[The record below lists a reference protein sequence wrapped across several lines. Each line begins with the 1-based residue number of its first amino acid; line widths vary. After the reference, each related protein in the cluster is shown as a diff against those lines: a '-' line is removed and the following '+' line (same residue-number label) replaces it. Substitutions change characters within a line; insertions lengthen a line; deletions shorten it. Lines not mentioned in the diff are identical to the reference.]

1 MHTIDIWVI
10 NKRVLRKF
18 LASNFA
24 FSDTEDNTSGPL
36 NRWGIANLPVLRTL
50 IAIHHKS
57 QEPSFCEVIH
67 SFVLIAYT
75 SLVASR
81 TLLEQFL
88 ACPNFPFDSEDLF
101 CWYKQTKWFIWTVAT
116 KKTSWKP
123 WRWVTLDLILTMRD
137 IYIDSTLNSLTKFTR
152 SNKSTEF
159 KDILPWNISP
169 MITKTIPI
177 STRILIS
184 STMK

>member
-1 MHTIDIWVI
+1 MHTMDIWVI

-50 IAIHHKS
+50 LAIHHKS

-67 SFVLIAYT
+67 FFVLIAYA

-88 ACPNFPFDSEDLF
+88 ACPNFPFGSEDLF

-116 KKTSWKP
+116 KKQLKTMEMSDP
-123 WRWVTLDLILTMRD
+123 WLDTYNAGYIHWFHPELT
-137 IYIDSTLNSLTKFTR
+137 
-152 SNKSTEF
+152 NK
-159 KDILPWNISP
+159 IH
-169 MITKTIPI
+169 
-177 STRILIS
+177 
-184 STMK
+184 